1 MTTSKLERTYVSID
15 EAQHI
20 ANKLNAF
27 VDWFKTLEGFHS
39 AKELREMY
47 WKDESENRQ
56 RLMRES
62 HASQMGAWC
71 KKMVEAGICEVR
83 VEVKEITFTDE
94 SGGWVYENGLGHYI
108 EVIDANGNTY
118 TMRNPAP
125 RHWEN
130 KAMTKTVHQKIK
142 YYTYKGE

>member
-1 MTTSKLERTYVSID
+1 MKTSALERTYVSIS
-15 EAQHI
+15 EAQET

-27 VDWFKTLEGFHS
+27 VDWFKNLEGFHS
-39 AKELREMY
+39 TKELREMY

-71 KKMVEAGICEVR
+71 KKMVEAGICEVK

-118 TMRNPAP
+118 TVGNPSP
-125 RHWEN
+125 RHWVN
-130 KAMTKTVHQKIK
+130 KTMTKTVHQKIK
-142 YYTYKGE
+142 YYAYKGE

>member
-1 MTTSKLERTYVSID
+1 MKTSTLERTYVSIYD
-15 EAQHI
+15 AQNI
-20 ANKLNAF
+20 ADKLNDF

-47 WKDESENRQ
+47 WKDEDEK
-56 RLMRES
+56 RLRKS
-62 HASQMGAWC
+62 HISQMGAWC
-71 KKMVEAGICEVR
+71 KKMVMAGICEVKI
-83 VEVKEITFTDE
+83 EVKEITFTDE

-108 EVIDANGNTY
+108 EVADANGNTY

-130 KAMTKTVHQKIK
+130 RAMTKVVHQEIK
-142 YYTYKGE
+142 YYAYKGE